1 MIKKL
6 ALWLTLALAAAT
18 SPFGFAAT
26 LTDVAGFQLDGN
38 GLVVGVALP
47 GGASVPFGVPASV
60 SNATAGT
67 VNLASFAGAVGD
79 CVNDDA
85 PALNT
90 AAALAVTSHATLVI
104 PPPKPGG
111 CWMLKSTVF
120 FGSPTQTIPPALDIS
135 AKGLAYND
143 IQWGGGSG
151 TAGNSKV
158 IFSYHIKQSS
168 VDGVKVFLEQ
178 THVHDVVVWDMDT
191 TASDGTIGQTTF
203 NNIQVAL
210 GDGVNNEGFRLGYT
224 SLAGADVS
232 FITWINTYAYGIG
245 EPTGSKG
252 WDIAGPNAFVF
263 NCLDCGTAFLANG
276 WTTVG
281 GTGASVG
288 SGGGS
293 FHCWGCGATGNL
305 VDFQFYT
312 TASYMIKGGR
322 FESGHR
328 FLDVNNSAPNV
339 SVEGVE
345 IDSYNNGSNAIFNI
359 GAVGSF
365 NFDNNSILGCTPGNS
380 AMFQFNQTFAVGLA
394 LFHGGRIQSTDPF
407 YNVPNN
413 GAVWNITLANV
424 GAYSGG
430 VITGFFKTVQTDTS
444 GSPGAA
450 THLSTKQGRAAIAL
464 GASSAVITN
473 ALVTTSSQIVVT
485 LESADTTL
493 KSIVAIPGAGSFTVT
508 GNANATAAAKFSYSI
523 L

>member
-1 MIKKL
+1 MRAIRNL
-6 ALWLTLALAAAT
+6 AIALLSAVFLSTAFGASNTVLGKT
-18 SPFGFAAT
+18 SNIYDSITGKWIG
-26 LTDVAGFQLDGN
+26 VIDGN
-38 GLVVGVALP
+38 GNEQVFGSSSGAINGAINV
-47 GGASVPFGVPASV
+47 ASVQ
-60 SNATAGT
+60 
-67 VNLASFAGAVGD
+67 GAVGD

-85 PALNT
+85 PAFTT
-90 AAALAVTSHATLVI
+90 AATLAAASHATLVI
-104 PPPKPGG
+104 PRPKPGG
-111 CWMLKSTVF
+111 CWMLKQTVF
-120 FGSPTQTIPPALDIS
+120 WGSPTQTIPPALDIS

-168 VDGVKVFLEQ
+168 VEGIKVFLEQ
-178 THVHDVVVWDMDT
+178 THVHDVVVWDIDT
-191 TASDGTIGQTTF
+191 TASNGTVGQTTF
-203 NNIQVAL
+203 NNMQVAL
-210 GDGVNNEGFRLGYT
+210 GDGVNNEGFRLGYR
-224 SLAGADVS
+224 SLGGGDVS
-232 FITWINTYAYGIG
+232 FITWINSYVYGIG
-245 EPTGSKG
+245 EPTGSQG
-252 WDIAGPNAFVF
+252 WTIAGSNTFVL
-263 NCLDCGTAFLANG
+263 NLVDVGSAFLAVG

-281 GTGASVG
+281 ETGAAVG

-293 FHCWGCGATGNL
+293 FHCWGCGATGNTL
-305 VDFQFYT
+305 DFQFYT

-413 GAVWNITLANV
+413 GALWNITLDNV
-424 GAYSGG
+424 AAFSGG

-444 GSPGAA
+444 ASPGAA
-450 THLSTKQGRAAIAL
+450 THPSTKQGRAAIAL

-473 ALVTTSSQIVVT
+473 ALVTASSQIVLT

-493 KSIVAIPGAGSFTVT
+493 KSIVAIPAAGSFTVT